1 MNQESNVSVGG
12 KERTHSILM
21 RKSSTQKMVLKEKVV
36 QIYEAFFHGEDP
48 STTNPNFW
56 DELFLLKV
64 NTQFIESEMD
74 KLTGESLLELKENLN
89 LIFYRATQALKE
101 DNNIRRINALHTLC
115 ALVRGIF
122 KKNHG
127 NYGFDVINIL
137 VGFDSAESILQ
148 SLIDSI
154 NSFLTGECPTCLK
167 QLALKFMLVLVTA
180 TDNISQNTM
189 LEYVLINSVFEP
201 LVQILGNRN
210 QRPVLGQDAVL
221 LLTLLVQYRKYES
234 ANPYVVKLSI
244 LDDELALTGY
254 AQIVSHLLSEF
265 NRDYVNQSEE
275 PSTGWFSALA
285 SMVGSMFVGEE
296 KKMELMRANDSL
308 LLALYEAVHLNR
320 NFITA
325 LTHSHTPTSATT
337 PPSSPVISTAPTPF
351 PDGSTPPS
359 PTQDKPGSPPTQ
371 ATCNVT
377 QPTNLLVTFLQYS
390 SIVTQETKDPT
401 RYNNAKLCL
410 IILTCIAEDQYANSI
425 MHDANMTFRVLL
437 HKMPMRHRKVTTE
450 LNPPSRPLICSL
462 IDLMVEFILS
472 HLMKTF
478 PMELYLRCLG
488 IIHRVLC
495 YQKKL
500 RVRIQ
505 YPWKL
510 LWTALINLLKFLLA
524 NESQLVKKHNIFHL
538 ASKVVNIFNLF
549 VTYGDTFLPNPT
561 SYDELYYE
569 IIRMHQVFDNVY
581 SMALRY
587 TTTESEYKDSAAKL
601 TNHLVN
607 IRAIINHFSPKVD
620 SWAAANHLSSLTE
633 EQVLE
638 VVRGN
643 YDTLTLKLQDSLDQF
658 ERYSEKPRETAF
670 FTNQVRTIICDVRK
684 SVNNLSALQHD
695 VLQELSSAS

>member
-1 MNQESNVSVGG
+1 MNQEVNTAG
-12 KERTHSILM
+12 KDRPHSILM

-36 QIYEAFFHGEDP
+36 QIYEAFFH
-48 STTNPNFW
+48 
-56 DELFLLKV
+56 V
-64 NTQFIESEMD
+64 NTQFIESEID
-74 KLTGESLLELKENLN
+74 KLNGENLLELK
-89 LIFYRATQALKE
+89 
-101 DNNIRRINALHTLC
+101 TLC

-122 KKNHG
+122 RKNHG
-127 NYGFDVINIL
+127 NYGFDVINLL
-137 VGFDSAESILQ
+137 VGFDSAESTLQ
-148 SLIDSI
+148 SLIESI
-154 NSFLTGECPTCLK
+154 NSFLTGEFPISLK
-167 QLALKFMLVLVTA
+167 QLSLKFMLVLVTA

-189 LEYVLINSVFEP
+189 LEYVLINSVFES

-210 QRPVLGQDAVL
+210 HRPLLGQDAVL

-234 ANPYVVKLSI
+234 ANPYIVKLSI

-265 NRDYVNQSEE
+265 NRDYVYQSEE
-275 PSTGWFSALA
+275 PSSGWFSALA

-325 LTHSHTPTSATT
+325 LTHSHTPSSATT
-337 PPSSPVISTAPTPF
+337 PPLSPVIISSPPSLA
-351 PDGSTPPS
+351 DGSPSSS
-359 PTQDKPGSPPTQ
+359 PTQDKPVSPQTFPP
-371 ATCNVT
+371 ANVT

-437 HKMPMRHRKVTTE
+437 HKMPMRHRKGTTE
-450 LNPPSRPLICSL
+450 LNPPSRPLVCSL
-462 IDLMVEFILS
+462 I
-472 HLMKTF
+472 
-478 PMELYLRCLG
+478 
-488 IIHRVLC
+488 
-495 YQKKL
+495 
-500 RVRIQ
+500 
-505 YPWKL
+505 
-510 LWTALINLLKFLLA
+510 ALILLLKFLLN
-524 NESQLVKKHNIFHL
+524 NETQLVKKHNIFQL

-569 IIRMHQVFDNVY
+569 IIRMHQIFDNVY

-587 TTTESEYKDSAAKL
+587 TTTDSEHKDSAAKL

-620 SWAAANHLSSLTE
+620 AWAAANHLSSLTE

-658 ERYSEKPRETAF
+658 ERYSEKPREMAF

-684 SVNNLSALQHD
+684 SVSNLSTHQHD
-695 VLQELSSAS
+695 ALQELSALS

>member
-1 MNQESNVSVGG
+1 MSQDSAAAA
-12 KERTHSILM
+12 KDRA
-21 RKSSTQKMVLKEKVV
+21 SSTLLKRSSNQKMVLKEKVV

-48 STTNPNFW
+48 SLSNPNFW

-64 NTQFIESEMD
+64 NTQFIESEID
-74 KLTGESLLELKENLN
+74 KLSGESLNNLKDNFNLLFYRASQALTGE
-89 LIFYRATQALKE
+89 
-101 DNNIRRINALHTLC
+101 NNIRKINALHTLC
-115 ALVRGIF
+115 ALIRGIF
-122 KKNHG
+122 RKSHG
-127 NYGFDVINIL
+127 NCGFDVINIL
-137 VGFDSAESILQ
+137 IGFDSAESVMQ
-148 SLIDSI
+148 SLIESI
-154 NSFLTGECPTCLK
+154 NVLLTGDAPTNLK
-167 QLALKFMLVLVTA
+167 QLSLKFMLVLVTA
-180 TDNISQNTM
+180 TDNISQNTI
-189 LEYVLINSVFEP
+189 LEYLLINSVFES
-201 LVQILGNRN
+201 LVQILGCRTIG
-210 QRPVLGQDAVL
+210 PVLGHDAVL

-254 AQIVSHLLSEF
+254 AQIVSNLLSEF
-265 NRDYVNQSEE
+265 NRDYENQSEE

-285 SMVGSMFVGEE
+285 NMVGSMFVAEE

-308 LLALYEAVHLNR
+308 LLALYEATHLNR

-325 LTHSHTPTSATT
+325 LTHSHTPTPATT
-337 PPSSPVISTAPTPF
+337 PPTSPTLGPAV
-351 PDGSTPPS
+351 TPPEGTENNS
-359 PTQDKPGSPPTQ
+359 SSTQDCSAIPVQ
-371 ATCNVT
+371 ATVTT

-390 SIVTQETKDPT
+390 SIVTQETKDTT

-425 MHDANMTFRVLL
+425 MHDVNMTFRVML
-437 HKMPMRHRKVTTE
+437 HKMPMRHRKGRTE
-450 LNPPSRPLICSL
+450 VNPPSRPLICSL
-462 IDLMVEFILS
+462 LDLMVEFVLS

-478 PMELYLRCLG
+478 PMDLYVRCLG

-505 YPWKL
+505 YPWKQ
-510 LWTALINLLKFLLA
+510 LWTALINLLKFLLSH
-524 NESQLVKKHNIFHL
+524 ETQLVKKHNIFHL
-538 ASKVVNIFNLF
+538 ASKVVNVFNLF

-569 IIRMHQVFDNVY
+569 IIRMHQIFDNIY

-587 TTTESEYKDSAAKL
+587 TTTESEHKDSAAKL
-601 TNHLVN
+601 INHLVN
-607 IRAIINHFSPKVD
+607 IRAIINHFSPKVEA
-620 SWAAANHLSSLTE
+620 WTAANHLSSLTE

-658 ERYSEKPRETAF
+658 ERYSEKPRETPF
-670 FTNQVRTIICDVRK
+670 FTNQVRTIISDVRK
-684 SVNNLSALQHD
+684 SVTNLSSHQHD
-695 VLQELSSAS
+695 ALQELSAIS

>member
-1 MNQESNVSVGG
+1 MNPEMNTGT
-12 KERTHSILM
+12 KERPHSILT

-48 STTNPNFW
+48 SSSNSNFW

-64 NTQFIESEMD
+64 NTQFIESEID
-74 KLTGESLLELKENLN
+74 KLNGETLLELKENLN
-89 LIFYRATQALKE
+89 LLFYKATQALKE
-101 DNNIRRINALHTLC
+101 ESNIRKINALHTLC

-122 KKNHG
+122 RKNHG

-137 VGFDSAESILQ
+137 VGFDSAESTLQ

-154 NSFLTGECPTCLK
+154 NSFLTGEFPISLK
-167 QLALKFMLVLVTA
+167 QLSLKFMLVLVTA

-189 LEYVLINSVFEP
+189 LEYVLINSVFES
-201 LVQILGNRN
+201 LVQILANRN
-210 QRPVLGQDAVL
+210 QRPLLGQDAVL
-221 LLTLLVQYRKYES
+221 LLTLLVQYRKYEA
-234 ANPYVVKLSI
+234 ANPYIVKLSI

-254 AQIVSHLLSEF
+254 AQIVSQLLSEF

-275 PSTGWFSALA
+275 PSSGWFSALA

-325 LTHSHTPTSATT
+325 LTHSHTPSSATT
-337 PPSSPVISTAPTPF
+337 PPLSPVITNPPPLS
-351 PDGSTPPS
+351 DGSPLPS
-359 PTQDKPGSPPTQ
+359 PTQDRPASPQTFPP
-371 ATCNVT
+371 ANVI

-390 SIVTQETKDPT
+390 SIVTQETKDLT

-437 HKMPMRHRKVTTE
+437 HKMPMRHRKGTTE

-462 IDLMVEFILS
+462 LDLMVEFILS

-478 PMELYLRCLG
+478 PMELYIRSLG

-505 YPWKL
+505 YPWKA
-510 LWTALINLLKFLLA
+510 LWTALILLLKFLLN
-524 NESQLVKKHNIFHL
+524 NENNLVKKHNIFQL
-538 ASKVVNIFNLF
+538 ATKVVTIFNLF

-569 IIRMHQVFDNVY
+569 IIRMHQIFDNVY

-587 TTTESEYKDSAAKL
+587 TTTDSEYKDSAAKL
-601 TNHLVN
+601 TSHLVN

-620 SWAAANHLSSLTE
+620 AWAAANHLSSLTE

-658 ERYSEKPRETAF
+658 ERYSEKPREMAF

-684 SVNNLSALQHD
+684 SVSNLTTHQHD
-695 VLQELSSAS
+695 ALQELSLVP

>member
-1 MNQESNVSVGG
+1 MSQESNVNIAG
-12 KERTHSILM
+12 KDRPHSILM
-21 RKSSTQKMVLKEKVV
+21 RRSSNQKMVFKEKVV
-36 QIYEAFFHGEDP
+36 QIYETFFHGEDP

-64 NTQFIESEMD
+64 NAQFIESEID
-74 KLTGESLLELKENLN
+74 KLNGESLLEIKENLN
-89 LIFYRATQALKE
+89 LLFYRATEALKG
-101 DNNIRRINALHTLC
+101 DNNIRKINALHTLC
-115 ALVRGIF
+115 ALVRGMF

-127 NYGFDVINIL
+127 NYGFDVINLL

-148 SLIDSI
+148 CLIESI
-154 NSFLTGECPTCLK
+154 NSFLTEECPTCLK

-189 LEYVLINSVFEP
+189 LEYVLINSVFES

-210 QRPVLGQDAVL
+210 QRPLLGQDAVL

-265 NRDYVNQSEE
+265 NREYANQSDE
-275 PSTGWFSALA
+275 PSTGWFSAIA

-296 KKMELMRANDSL
+296 KKMELIRANDSL

-325 LTHSHTPTSATT
+325 LTHSHTPTPATT
-337 PPSSPVISTAPTPF
+337 PPLSPVIPAS
-351 PDGSTPPS
+351 PPAFSDASGS
-359 PTQDKPGSPPTQ
+359 PTQERPASPSPP
-371 ATCNVT
+371 ATANVT

-390 SIVTQETKDPT
+390 SIVTQDTKDPT

-425 MHDANMTFRVLL
+425 MHDANMTFRVPL

-450 LNPPSRPLICSL
+450 LHPPSRPLVSSL
-462 IDLMVEFILS
+462 LDLMVEFILS

-505 YPWKL
+505 YPWKH

-524 NESQLVKKHNIFHL
+524 NESQLVKKQNIFHL

-569 IIRMHQVFDNVY
+569 IIRMHQIFDNVY

-587 TTTESEYKDSAAKL
+587 AAAESDHKDSATKL
-601 TNHLVN
+601 TSHLVN

-620 SWAAANHLSSLTE
+620 AWAAANHLSSLTE

-670 FTNQVRTIICDVRK
+670 FTHQVRSIICDVRK
-684 SVNNLSALQHD
+684 SVSNLSTQQHD
-695 VLQELSSAS
+695 ALVELSAIS